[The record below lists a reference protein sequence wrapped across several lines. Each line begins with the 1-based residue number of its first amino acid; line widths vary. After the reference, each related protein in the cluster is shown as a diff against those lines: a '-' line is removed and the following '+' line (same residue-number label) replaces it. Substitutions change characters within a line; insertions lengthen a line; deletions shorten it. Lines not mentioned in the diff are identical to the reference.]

1 MSATLETTASPP
13 SASPV
18 TEGEVAQRLA
28 VDASCRVPVLFF
40 FTAALAWLL
49 LGSLFGFLASWKMHN
64 PAILDEWGWLTWGRI
79 RVAHLNMVAYGWASQ
94 AGIGVGFWLM
104 SRLCRSPLRAP
115 GISVVAGIFW
125 NIGVAVGII
134 GILAGHSQSI
144 EWLEM
149 PAYAT
154 PLLFVAYALIGIW
167 AVLMFVNR
175 RPGHVYV
182 SQWYL
187 LAAFL
192 WFPWLY
198 GTANILMQAFP
209 LKGVTYGAVNW
220 WFAHNVLGLWFTPIG
235 LASAYYMIPKVI
247 GRPVHSY
254 YLSALGFW
262 TLALFYSWNG
272 MHHLIGG
279 PFPIWLITA
288 SVVASFMMLIPVL
301 TVAINHHMTMR
312 GSFGLL
318 AQSPTLRF
326 TVFGA
331 MVYTLV
337 SLQGVSMAIPAWNKI
352 THFTH
357 YTVGHAHLGMYGFFT
372 MIMFGAM
379 YYIVPRLVGCE
390 WRSPTLIKWH
400 FWLAAYG
407 IVFMVLSLSLGGFLQ
422 GAYLL
427 DPNHTFK
434 QVVEATLGF
443 LQLRSASGIA
453 IASAHLV
460 FAFHFGLML
469 LRLGRKS
476 GGATYFNSPEIP
488 GAEAR
493 A

>member
-1 MSATLETTASPP
+1 MSATVEIPGGIAANRAS
-13 SASPV
+13 SGLQV
-18 TEGEVAQRLA
+18 EGEVVQRVV
-28 VDASCRVPVLFF
+28 VDRSCRLPVLFF
-40 FTAALAWLL
+40 FAAGLAWLL
-49 LGSLFGFLASWKMHN
+49 LGSLFGFIASFKMHH
-64 PAILDEWGWLTWGRI
+64 PEFLADWSWLTWGRV

-94 AGIGVGFWLM
+94 AGIGVGIWLM
-104 SRLCRSPLRAP
+104 SRLCRAPLRAP
-115 GISVVAGIFW
+115 GLTLVAGLFW
-125 NIGVAVGII
+125 NLGVTIGVA

-144 EWLEM
+144 EWLEF
-149 PAYAT
+149 PKYAT
-154 PLLFVAYALIGIW
+154 PLLFVAYALVGIW

-187 LAAFL
+187 FAAFL

-198 GTANILMQAFP
+198 GTANVIMQAFP

-235 LASAYYMIPKVI
+235 LAAAYYMIPKVI

-262 TLALFYSWNG
+262 SLALFYSWNG

-312 GSFGLL
+312 GHFGRL
-318 AQSPTLRF
+318 AESPTLRF

-331 MVYTLV
+331 MIYTLV

-357 YTVGHAHLGMYGFFT
+357 YTVGHAHLGMYGFFS
-372 MIMFGAM
+372 MIMFGSM

-400 FWLAAYG
+400 FWLSAYG
-407 IVFMVLSLSLGGFLQ
+407 IILMVLALSVGGFLQ

-427 DPNHTFK
+427 DPATPFEY
-434 QVVEATLGF
+434 VVKSTMLF
-443 LQLRSASGIA
+443 LQSRSVSGVA
-453 IASAHLV
+453 IASAHLI
-460 FAFHFGLML
+460 FGFHFALML
-469 LRLGRKS
+469 LRLGRT
-476 GGATYFNSPEIP
+476 GGEATTFLSREV
-488 GAEAR
+488 R
-493 A
+493 S